1 MGSGSAKACSRLS
14 LFEGFRARNANF
26 EARSLGGDDLSAGAS
41 PAIGELAMTRL
52 SAHVDA
58 RDGHSVGH
66 SRRVRRLAV
75 AIGLELGLRSDEL
88 ESLGHAAAFHDIG
101 KAAIPDEILL
111 KPARLNES
119 EWRLMQRHSVEGARM
134 IASVRAFKSAVPAIL
149 HHHERYDGT
158 GYPHGLAGD
167 EIPLGARIVHLADAV
182 DSMLSNR
189 VYRRG
194 RPGRLVLAEVRRKLG
209 SQFCP
214 VCVRALER
222 LVAAG
227 RLTDVGLPASVLVG
241 SLRPGRP

>member
-1 MGSGSAKACSRLS
+1 MNAS
-14 LFEGFRARNANF
+14 LEV
-26 EARSLGGDDLSAGAS
+26 E
-41 PAIGELAMTRL
+41 ELAVARL
-52 SAHVDA
+52 SARVDA
-58 RDGHSVGH
+58 RDGYSAGH
-66 SRRVRRLAV
+66 ARRVRHLAV
-75 AIGLELGLRSDEL
+75 AIGEELGLPSEEL

-111 KPARLNES
+111 KPARLSES

-158 GYPHGLAGD
+158 GYPHGLAGN

-194 RPGRLVLAEVRRKLG
+194 RPGRLVLAEIRRKLG

-214 VCVRALER
+214 QCVRALER

-227 RLTDVGLPASVLVG
+227 RLADVGLPASVLVS
-241 SLRPGRP
+241 SLTPGRS

>member
-1 MGSGSAKACSRLS
+1 
-14 LFEGFRARNANF
+14 
-26 EARSLGGDDLSAGAS
+26 
-41 PAIGELAMTRL
+41 MTRL
-52 SAHVDA
+52 SARVDA
-58 RDGHSVGH
+58 RGYSEGH

-75 AIGLELGLRSDEL
+75 AIGQELGLPSEEL
-88 ESLGHAAAFHDIG
+88 ESLGHAATFHDIG

-111 KPARLNES
+111 KPAGLSES
-119 EWRLMQRHSVEGARM
+119 EWALMRRHSVEGARM
-134 IASVRAFKSAVPAIL
+134 IASVRAFKSAVPVVL

-194 RPGRLVLAEVRRKLG
+194 RPGRLVLAEIRHKLG

-214 VCVRALER
+214 LCVRALER

-227 RLTDVGLPASVLVG
+227 RLAEAGLPASVLV
-241 SLRPGRP
+241 SSVTPGRQ